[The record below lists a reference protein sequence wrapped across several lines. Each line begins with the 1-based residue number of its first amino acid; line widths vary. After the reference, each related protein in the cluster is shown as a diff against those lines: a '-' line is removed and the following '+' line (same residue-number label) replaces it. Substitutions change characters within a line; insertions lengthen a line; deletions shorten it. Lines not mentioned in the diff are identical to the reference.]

1 MNLGEIL
8 ADSAR
13 HHPDRVAIVWHARG
27 MGGVPP
33 TEAAGA
39 ATERK
44 ERRTYREVDD
54 RASALA
60 AGLVED
66 LKVQPGDRV
75 AVMMSNSPEL
85 LETLFAVWKAGA
97 TISPLNARLTREE
110 IQYQVTDCEAKVF
123 IVGTEFTEAVLGLR
137 ETLDVEAFVLE
148 SPAAAAEDGL
158 VGLDDLRDRHAGEQ
172 PPDPGTVDSDVAWL
186 AYTSGTTGRPKGAML
201 SHGCLTFVA
210 VSWLADLQ
218 RLEPEDV
225 ALVAAPLTHGAGIM
239 ALAFVMKAATQVLA
253 HGFDPADI
261 LATIAEE
268 KVTHTWMVP
277 TQVRMILDSPALETA
292 DTSTLKTIVYG
303 GAPMYVE
310 DLKEAI
316 RRIGPIF
323 VQLFAQTE
331 SPMTGTYMRAQDHI
345 LEGPGS
351 ERLASCGHARSGM
364 EVAILDE
371 EQRRLRLGETGEIC
385 IKGPALMNGYWKRPE
400 ATAETLRN
408 GWLHTGDIG
417 RMDEAGYVFILDRTK
432 DMVIS
437 GGLNVYP
444 REIEEV
450 LLRHPA
456 ISQAA
461 VIGVPD
467 PKWGEAVKAV
477 VVADDAG
484 LTEADVIAFT
494 AEHLAGYKKPKSVDF
509 VADLPKTTYGKIDK
523 KAIRA
528 PYWAGRDRMV

>member
-8 ADSAR
+8 ADAAR
-13 HHPDRVAIVWHARG
+13 HHPDRTAIVWHDG
-27 MGGVPP
+27 
-33 TEAAGA
+33 
-39 ATERK
+39 K
-44 ERRTYREVDD
+44 ERRTYREVDQ

-60 AGLVED
+60 AGLAEE

-75 AVMMSNSPEL
+75 AVMMSNSAEL

-110 IQYQVTDCEAKVF
+110 IQYQVSDCEAKVF
-123 IVGTEFTEAVLGLR
+123 IVGSEFTETVLGLR
-137 ETLDVEAFVLE
+137 DQLDVEAFVLE
-148 SPAAAAEDGL
+148 SPSAAPARDPYGDGL
-158 VGLDDLRDRHAGEQ
+158 VGLDDLRDRHAGKTVS
-172 PPDPGTVDSDVAWL
+172 DPGTTDNDVAWL

-210 VSWLADLQ
+210 VAWLADLQ

-253 HGFDPADI
+253 HGFDPARI

-268 KVTHTWMVP
+268 RVTHTWMVP
-277 TQVRMILDSPALETA
+277 TQIRMILDSPALEAA
-292 DTSTLKTIVYG
+292 DLSTLKTIVYG

-331 SPMTGTYMRAQDHI
+331 CPMTATYMRAQDHV

-351 ERLASCGHARSGM
+351 ERLASCGHGRSGM

-371 EQRRLRLGETGEIC
+371 DDRRLPIGETGEIC
-385 IKGPALMNGYWKRPE
+385 VRGPALMNGYWKRPE
-400 ATAETLRN
+400 ASAETLRH

-417 RMDEAGYVFILDRTK
+417 RMDDQGYVFILDRNK

-477 VVADDAG
+477 VVADGASGID
-484 LTEADVIAFT
+484 EAAVIAFA

-509 VADLPKTTYGKIDK
+509 VDDLPKTTYGKIDK

>member
-8 ADSAR
+8 ADAAR
-13 HHPDRVAIVWHARG
+13 HHPDRTAIVWHDG
-27 MGGVPP
+27 
-33 TEAAGA
+33 T
-39 ATERK
+39 

-54 RASALA
+54 RAAALA
-60 AGLVED
+60 AGLVEE

-123 IVGTEFTEAVLGLR
+123 IVGTEFTETALGLR
-137 ETLDVEAFVLE
+137 DELGVEAFVLE
-148 SPAAAAEDGL
+148 SAAAAATGGA
-158 VGLDDLRDRHAGEQ
+158 VGLDDLRDRHAGKR
-172 PPDPGTVDSDVAWL
+172 PPDPTTLDSDVAWL

-253 HGFDPADI
+253 HGFDPAKI
-261 LATIAEE
+261 LATIEQE
-268 KVTHTWMVP
+268 RVTHTWMVP
-277 TQVRMILDSPALETA
+277 TQIRMILDSPALETA
-292 DTSTLKTIVYG
+292 DLSALRTIVYG

-371 EQRRLRLGETGEIC
+371 EQRRLAPGEVGEIC
-385 IKGPALMNGYWKRPE
+385 IKGPALMNGYWKKPE
-400 ATAETLRN
+400 STAETLRN

-417 RMDEAGYVFILDRTK
+417 KMDEAGYFFILDRSK

-477 VVADDAG
+477 VVAEEAAG
-484 LTEADVIAFT
+484 LSEADVIAFS

-509 VADLPKTTYGKIDK
+509 LADLPKTTYGKIDK

>member
-1 MNLGEIL
+1 MNVGEVL
-8 ADSAR
+8 TNTAR
-13 HHPDRVAIVWHARG
+13 SYPDRVAFIWEG
-27 MGGVPP
+27 Q
-33 TEAAGA
+33 E
-39 ATERK
+39 
-44 ERRTYREVDD
+44 RTYGESNA
-54 RASALA
+54 RADAIAHALA
-60 AGLVED
+60 D
-66 LKVQPGDRV
+66 LGVGRGDRV
-75 AVMMSNSPEL
+75 ALSLYNGPEIM
-85 LETLFAVWKAGA
+85 EAMFAAWKLGA
-97 TISPLNARLTREE
+97 AVVPLNARFTADEVEYHVNDPR
-110 IQYQVTDCEAKVF
+110 AKAI
-123 IVGTEFTEAVLGLR
+123 IVGPENAELVLAMRDRLP
-137 ETLDVEAFVLE
+137 TVSHVLE
-148 SPAAAAEDGL
+148 AGAKAQGAL
-158 VGLDDLRDRHAGEQ
+158 ALDDLIEAFSGKGFRAVDVE
-172 PPDPGTVDSDVAWL
+172 PDELAWL

-253 HGFDPADI
+253 HGFDPAKI
-261 LATIAEE
+261 LAIIENE
-268 KVTHTWMVP
+268 KITHTWMVP
-277 TQVRMILDSPALETA
+277 TQIRMILDSPALESA
-292 DTSTLKTIVYG
+292 DLSTLKTIVYG

-345 LEGPGS
+345 LEGPES
-351 ERLASCGHARSGM
+351 VRLSSCGHARSGM

-371 EQRRLRLGETGEIC
+371 EQRRLPLGEIGEIC
-385 IKGPALMNGYWKRPE
+385 IKGPALMNGYWKQPE

-417 RMDEAGYVFILDRTK
+417 RMDDAGYVFILDRSK

-477 VVADDAG
+477 VVADGSG
-484 LTEADVIAFT
+484 LSEADVIAFCG
-494 AEHLAGYKKPKSVDF
+494 ENLAGYKKPKSVDF
-509 VADLPKTTYGKIDK
+509 VDDLPKTTYGKIDK
-523 KAIRA
+523 KTIRA

>member
-1 MNLGEIL
+1 MNLGQIL
-8 ADSAR
+8 ADAAL
-13 HHPDRVAIVWHARG
+13 HHPDRTAIVWHD
-27 MGGVPP
+27 
-33 TEAAGA
+33 GA
-39 ATERK
+39 

-54 RASALA
+54 RAAALA
-60 AGLVED
+60 AGLVEE

-85 LETLFAVWKAGA
+85 LETLFAVWKSGA

-110 IQYQVTDCEAKVF
+110 IEYQVNDCGAKVF
-123 IVGTEFTEAVLGLR
+123 IVGAEFTETALGLR
-137 ETLDVEAFVLE
+137 DQLDVEAFVLE
-148 SPAAAAEDGL
+148 SDTAASEADGL
-158 VGLDDLRDRHAGEQ
+158 LGLGALRDRHAGQ
-172 PPDPGTVDSDVAWL
+172 VPPDPNTSDSDVAWL

-239 ALAFVMKAATQVLA
+239 ALVFVMKAATQVLA
-253 HGFDPADI
+253 HGFNPANI
-261 LATIAEE
+261 LETIAKE

-277 TQVRMILDSPALETA
+277 TQIRMILDSPALPSA
-292 DTSTLKTIVYG
+292 DISSLKTIVYG

-316 RRIGPIF
+316 QRIGPIF

-331 SPMTGTYMRAQDHI
+331 CPMTATYMRAEEHI
-345 LEGPGS
+345 LAGPGS
-351 ERLASCGHARSGM
+351 ERLASCGHARSGT

-371 EQRRLRLGETGEIC
+371 EDRPVPTGETGEIC
-385 IKGPALMNGYWKRPE
+385 IKGPALMNGYWNRPE
-400 ATAETLRN
+400 ATAETLRG

-450 LLRHPA
+450 LLRHPK
-456 ISQAA
+456 ISAAA

-477 VVADDAG
+477 VVADG
-484 LTEADVIAFT
+484 LTEAEV
-494 AEHLAGYKKPKSVDF
+494 
-509 VADLPKTTYGKIDK
+509 
-523 KAIRA
+523 
-528 PYWAGRDRMV
+528 

>member
-13 HHPDRVAIVWHARG
+13 HHPDRAAIVWDDG
-27 MGGVPP
+27 
-33 TEAAGA
+33 
-39 ATERK
+39 K
-44 ERRTYREVDD
+44 EQRTYRELDD
-54 RASALA
+54 RACALA
-60 AGLVED
+60 AGLVEE

-97 TISPLNARLTREE
+97 MISPLNARLTREE
-110 IQYQVTDCEAKVF
+110 VQYQVTDCEAKLF
-123 IVGTEFTEAVLGLR
+123 IVGSEFTETALGLR
-137 ETLDVEAFVLE
+137 DELGVETFVLE
-148 SPAAAAEDGL
+148 SEASAAVDGL
-158 VGLDDLRDRHAGEQ
+158 VGLGALRDRHAGKR

-210 VSWLADLQ
+210 VNWLADLQ

-253 HGFDPADI
+253 HGFEPANI
-261 LATIAEE
+261 LATIAEQ

-277 TQVRMILDSPALETA
+277 TQIRMILDSPALATA
-292 DTSTLKTIVYG
+292 DLSSLKTIVYG

-331 SPMTGTYMRAQDHI
+331 SPMTGTYMRAQDHV

-351 ERLASCGHARSGM
+351 DRLASCGHARSGM

-371 EQRRLRLGETGEIC
+371 EDRRLPIGETGEIC
-385 IKGPALMNGYWKRPE
+385 IKGPALMNGYWNRPD
-400 ATAETLRN
+400 ATAETLRD

-417 RMDEAGYVFILDRTK
+417 RMDEGGYVFILDRTK

-450 LLRHPA
+450 LLLHPA

-477 VVADDAG
+477 VVTDG
-484 LTEADVIAFT
+484 SSLMEADVIAF
-494 AEHLAGYKKPKSVDF
+494 AGEHLAGYKKPKSVDF
-509 VADLPKTTYGKIDK
+509 VDDLPKTTYGKIDK

>member
-8 ADSAR
+8 AAAAR
-13 HHPDRVAIVWHARG
+13 AYPDRTALVWHD
-27 MGGVPP
+27 
-33 TEAAGA
+33 GA
-39 ATERK
+39 
-44 ERRTYREVDD
+44 ERRTYREVDE
-54 RASALA
+54 RAAALA
-60 AGLVED
+60 VGLVED

-85 LETLFAVWKAGA
+85 LETLFATWKAGA
-97 TISPLNARLTREE
+97 VISPLNARLTRDEVLH
-110 IQYQVTDCEAKVF
+110 QVNDCGARVF
-123 IVGTEFTEAVLGLR
+123 IVGEEFTDMALSLTDQLTV
-137 ETLDVEAFVLE
+137 ETFVLAG
-148 SPAAAAEDGL
+148 PAPAGAGAAGTAL
-158 VGLDDLRDRHAGEQ
+158 LTDLRDRHAGEQ
-172 PPDPGTVDSDVAWL
+172 PPDPATGDGDVAWL

-225 ALVAAPLTHGAGIM
+225 GLVAAPLTHGAGIM
-239 ALAFVMKAATQVLA
+239 ALAFVMKGACQVLLG
-253 HGFDPADI
+253 GFDPARF
-261 LATIAEE
+261 LATVAEE
-268 KVTHTWMVP
+268 KVTHTWLVP
-277 TQVRMILDSPALETA
+277 TQVRILLDSPAMETA
-292 DTSTLKTIVYG
+292 DLTSLRSIVYG

-310 DLKEAI
+310 DLKEAVA
-316 RRIGPIF
+316 RIGPVF

-331 SPMTGTYMRAQDHI
+331 SPMTGTYMRAEEHI
-345 LEGPGS
+345 LNGPGS

-371 EQRRLRLGETGEIC
+371 DDRRVPPGETGEIC
-385 IKGPALMNGYWKRPE
+385 IKGPALMNGYWNQPE

-417 RMDEAGYVFILDRTK
+417 RMDDHGYVFILDRTK

-461 VIGVPD
+461 VIGIPD

-477 VVADDAG
+477 VVADGSG
-484 LTEADVIAFT
+484 LTEAEVVAF
-494 AEHLAGYKKPKSVDF
+494 AGEHLAGYKKPKSVDF
-509 VADLPKTTYGKIDK
+509 ADDLPKTTYGKVDK

>member
-8 ADSAR
+8 ADAAL
-13 HHPDRVAIVWHARG
+13 HHPDRTAIVWH
-27 MGGVPP
+27 GGN
-33 TEAAGA
+33 
-39 ATERK
+39 
-44 ERRTYREVDD
+44 ERRTYREVDQ

-60 AGLVED
+60 VGLVEE

-85 LETLFAVWKAGA
+85 LETLFAVWKSGA

-110 IQYQVTDCEAKVF
+110 IQYQVSDCEAKVF
-123 IVGTEFTEAVLGLR
+123 IVGSEFAETVLGLR
-137 ETLDVEAFVLE
+137 DQLDVESFVLE
-148 SPAAAAEDGL
+148 SPSAAPGRDPYADGV
-158 VGLDDLRDRHAGEQ
+158 VGLDELRDRHAGKAA
-172 PPDPGTVDSDVAWL
+172 PDPGTNDTDVAWL

-261 LATIAEE
+261 LATIAGER
-268 KVTHTWMVP
+268 VTHTWMVP
-277 TQVRMILDSPALETA
+277 TQIRMILDSPALETA
-292 DTSTLKTIVYG
+292 DLSTLKTIVYG

-316 RRIGPIF
+316 HRIGPIF

-331 SPMTGTYMRAQDHI
+331 SPMTGTYMRAQDHV

-364 EVAILDE
+364 EVAVLDE
-371 EQRRLRLGETGEIC
+371 DDRRLAIGETGEIC
-385 IKGPALMNGYWKRPE
+385 IKGPALMNGYWKRPD

-417 RMDEAGYVFILDRTK
+417 RMDDLGYVFILDRTK

-477 VVADDAG
+477 VAADPGAG
-484 LTEADVIAFT
+484 LDEAAVIAFT

-509 VADLPKTTYGKIDK
+509 VDDLPKTTYGKIDK

>member
-8 ADSAR
+8 ADAAR
-13 HHPDRVAIVWHARG
+13 HHPDRAAIVWHDG
-27 MGGVPP
+27 
-33 TEAAGA
+33 
-39 ATERK
+39 K

-54 RASALA
+54 RAAALA
-60 AGLVED
+60 TGLVEE

-97 TISPLNARLTREE
+97 TISPLNARLTQEE
-110 IQYQVTDCEAKVF
+110 IQFQVTDCEAKVF
-123 IVGTEFTEAVLGLR
+123 IVGSEFTETALGLR
-137 ETLDVEAFVLE
+137 DELGVESFVLE
-148 SPAAAAEDGL
+148 SEAAAPAQDYSGDGL
-158 VGLDDLRDRHAGEQ
+158 VGLGALCDRHAGKQ
-172 PPDPGTVDSDVAWL
+172 PPDPGTLDTDVAWL

-253 HGFDPADI
+253 HGFNPANI

-277 TQVRMILDSPALETA
+277 TQIRMILDSPALETA
-292 DTSTLKTIVYG
+292 DLSTLKTIVYG

-364 EVAILDE
+364 EVAILDDT
-371 EQRRLRLGETGEIC
+371 QRRLPLGETGEIC
-385 IKGPALMNGYWKRPE
+385 IKGPALMNGYWNQPE

-417 RMDEAGYVFILDRTK
+417 LMDEAGYVFIMDRSK

-477 VVADDAG
+477 VVADGAAG
-484 LTEADVIAFT
+484 LSEADVIGFT

-509 VADLPKTTYGKIDK
+509 VADLPKTTYGKVDK

-528 PYWAGRDRMV
+528 PYWEGRGRMV

>member
-8 ADSAR
+8 TDAAR
-13 HHPDRVAIVWHARG
+13 HHPDRAAIVWHDG
-27 MGGVPP
+27 
-33 TEAAGA
+33 
-39 ATERK
+39 K
-44 ERRTYREVDD
+44 ERRTYREVED

-60 AGLVED
+60 AGLVEE
-66 LKVQPGDRV
+66 LKVLPGDRV

-97 TISPLNARLTREE
+97 TISPLNARLTRDEV
-110 IQYQVTDCEAKVF
+110 QYQVTDSEAKVF
-123 IVGTEFTEAVLGLR
+123 IVGSEFTETALGLR
-137 ETLDVEAFVLE
+137 DELGVEAFVLE
-148 SPAAAAEDGL
+148 SEAMAAQDGL
-158 VGLDDLRDRHAGEQ
+158 VGLGALRDRHAGER
-172 PPDPGTVDSDVAWL
+172 PPDPGTDDSDVAWL

-253 HGFDPADI
+253 HGFDPARI

-277 TQVRMILDSPALETA
+277 TQIRMILDSPALPTT
-292 DTSTLKTIVYG
+292 DLSSLKTIVYG

-331 SPMTGTYMRAQDHI
+331 SPMTGTYMRAQDHV
-345 LEGPGS
+345 LDGPGS

-371 EQRRLRLGETGEIC
+371 DDRRLPAGETGEIC
-385 IKGPALMNGYWKRPE
+385 IRGPALMNGYWNRPE
-400 ATAETLRN
+400 ASAETLRN

-477 VVADDAG
+477 VVADGSG
-484 LTEADVIAFT
+484 LSESDVIAF
-494 AEHLAGYKKPKSVDF
+494 AADHLAGYKKPKSVDF
-509 VADLPKTTYGKIDK
+509 VDDLPKTTYGKVDK

-528 PYWAGRDRMV
+528 PYWTGRDRMV

>member
-8 ADSAR
+8 ADAAR
-13 HHPDRVAIVWHARG
+13 HHPDRAAIVWHDG
-27 MGGVPP
+27 
-33 TEAAGA
+33 
-39 ATERK
+39 K

-60 AGLVED
+60 AGLAEE

-110 IQYQVTDCEAKVF
+110 IEYQVNDCEAKVF
-123 IVGTEFTEAVLGLR
+123 IVGAEFTETALGLR
-137 ETLDVEAFVLE
+137 DQLGVEAFVLE
-148 SPAAAAEDGL
+148 SEAAAAEDGL
-158 VGLDDLRDRHAGEQ
+158 VGLGALRDRHAGQQ
-172 PPDPGTVDSDVAWL
+172 PPDPGTVDTDVAWL

-253 HGFDPADI
+253 HGFDPANI
-261 LATIAEE
+261 LEIIKTE

-277 TQVRMILDSPALETA
+277 TQIRMILDSPALETA
-292 DTSTLKTIVYG
+292 DLSTLKTIVYG

-310 DLKEAI
+310 DLRKALSLF
-316 RRIGPIF
+316 GNVF
-323 VQLFAQTE
+323 VQLFGQTE
-331 SPMTGTYMRAQDHI
+331 SPMTGTILRAQEHVLD
-345 LEGPGS
+345 GPLAR
-351 ERLASCGHARSGM
+351 RLGSCGRPRAGVQIR
-364 EVAILDE
+364 ILDDSDHTVGP
-371 EQRRLRLGETGEIC
+371 GETGEIC
-385 IKGPALMNGYWKRPE
+385 IRGGSVMKGYWERPE
-400 ATAETLRN
+400 ETAETLRG

-417 RMDEAGYVFILDRTK
+417 RMDEDGYVYILDRTK

-437 GGLNVYP
+437 GGVNIYP

-450 LLRHPA
+450 LIAHPA
-456 ISQAA
+456 VS
-461 VIGVPD
+461 
-467 PKWGEAVKAV
+467 EACV
-477 VVADDAG
+477 
-484 LTEADVIAFT
+484 F
-494 AEHLAGYKKPKSVDF
+494 
-509 VADLPKTTYGKIDK
+509 
-523 KAIRA
+523 
-528 PYWAGRDRMV
+528 

>member
-8 ADSAR
+8 ADAAR
-13 HHPDRVAIVWHARG
+13 HHPDRTAIVWHNG
-27 MGGVPP
+27 
-33 TEAAGA
+33 EQ
-39 ATERK
+39 
-44 ERRTYREVDD
+44 RRSYREVDD
-54 RASALA
+54 RAAALA
-60 AGLVED
+60 AGLVEE
-66 LKVQPGDRV
+66 LKVQPGARV
-75 AVMMSNSPEL
+75 AVMMPNSPEL
-85 LETLFAVWKAGA
+85 LETLFAVWTAGA
-97 TISPLNARLTREE
+97 TTSPLNARLTREE

-123 IVGTEFTEAVLGLR
+123 IVGSEFTETALGLR
-137 ETLDVEAFVLE
+137 DELGVESFVLQSE
-148 SPAAAAEDGL
+148 AVPGPDHYGDGL
-158 VGLDDLRDRHAGEQ
+158 VGLGDLRDRHAGKR
-172 PPDPGTVDSDVAWL
+172 PPDPGTLDTDVAWL

-253 HGFDPADI
+253 HGFDPAKI
-261 LATIAEE
+261 LATIEQE
-268 KVTHTWMVP
+268 QVTHTWMVP
-277 TQVRMILDSPALETA
+277 TQIRMILDSPALETA
-292 DTSTLKTIVYG
+292 DLSTLKTIVYG

-316 RRIGPIF
+316 GRIGPIF

-364 EVAILDE
+364 EVAVLDE
-371 EQRRLRLGETGEIC
+371 QQRRLPVGETGEIC
-385 IKGPALMNGYWKRPE
+385 IKGPALMNGYWNRPD

-417 RMDEAGYVFILDRTK
+417 RMDDHGYVYILDRTK

-467 PKWGEAVKAV
+467 AKWGEAVKAGG
-477 VVADDAG
+477 VADGATG
-484 LTEADVIAFT
+484 LSEADVIAFT

-528 PYWAGRDRMV
+528 PYGEGRGRMV

>member
-1 MNLGEIL
+1 
-8 ADSAR
+8 
-13 HHPDRVAIVWHARG
+13 
-27 MGGVPP
+27 
-33 TEAAGA
+33 
-39 ATERK
+39 
-44 ERRTYREVDD
+44 
-54 RASALA
+54 
-60 AGLVED
+60 
-66 LKVQPGDRV
+66 
-75 AVMMSNSPEL
+75 
-85 LETLFAVWKAGA
+85 
-97 TISPLNARLTREE
+97 
-110 IQYQVTDCEAKVF
+110 
-123 IVGTEFTEAVLGLR
+123 
-137 ETLDVEAFVLE
+137 
-148 SPAAAAEDGL
+148 
-158 VGLDDLRDRHAGEQ
+158 
-172 PPDPGTVDSDVAWL
+172 
-186 AYTSGTTGRPKGAML
+186 
-201 SHGCLTFVA
+201 
-210 VSWLADLQ
+210 
-218 RLEPEDV
+218 
-225 ALVAAPLTHGAGIM
+225 M

-253 HGFDPADI
+253 HGFDPARI
-261 LATIAEE
+261 MATIAEE

-277 TQVRMILDSPALETA
+277 TQVKMILDSPALETA
-292 DTSTLKTIVYG
+292 DLSTLKTIVYG

-310 DLKEAI
+310 DLKAAI

-331 SPMTGTYMRAQDHI
+331 SPMTGTYMRAQEHV

-371 EQRRLRLGETGEIC
+371 EQRRLPSGETGEIC
-385 IKGPALMNGYWKRPE
+385 IKGPALMNGYWKQPE

-417 RMDEAGYVFILDRTK
+417 RVDEYGYVFILDRTK

-467 PKWGEAVKAV
+467 EKWGEAVKAV
-477 VVADDAG
+477 VVADGADP
-484 LTEADVIAFT
+484 LTEAEVVTFA
-494 AEHLAGYKKPKSVDF
+494 AQYLAGYKKPKSVEF

-528 PYWAGRDRMV
+528 PYWSGRDRLV

>member
-8 ADSAR
+8 SDSAR
-13 HHPDRVAIVWHARG
+13 HHPDRPAIVWHDG
-27 MGGVPP
+27 
-33 TEAAGA
+33 
-39 ATERK
+39 K
-44 ERRTYREVDD
+44 ERRTYREVND

-60 AGLVED
+60 AGLVEE

-97 TISPLNARLTREE
+97 TISPLNARLTRDEVR
-110 IQYQVTDCEAKVF
+110 YQVTDCEAKVF
-123 IVGTEFTEAVLGLR
+123 IVGSEFTGTALGLR
-137 ETLDVEAFVLE
+137 DELGVEAFVLE
-148 SPAAAAEDGL
+148 SEVSAPGLDHVGDGL
-158 VGLDDLRDRHAGEQ
+158 VGLGALRDRHAGKR
-172 PPDPGTVDSDVAWL
+172 PPDPGTDDSDVAWL

-253 HGFDPADI
+253 HGFDPARI

-277 TQVRMILDSPALETA
+277 TQIRMILDSPALETTDLA
-292 DTSTLKTIVYG
+292 TLKTIVYG

-371 EQRRLRLGETGEIC
+371 DDRRLPPGGTGEIC
-385 IKGPALMNGYWKRPE
+385 IKGPALMNGYWNRPE
-400 ATAETLRN
+400 ASAETLRN

-467 PKWGEAVKAV
+467 QKWGEAVKAV
-477 VVADDAG
+477 VVADGSG
-484 LTEADVIAFT
+484 LSESDVISFA
-494 AEHLAGYKKPKSVDF
+494 AEYLAGYKKPKSVDF
-509 VADLPKTTYGKIDK
+509 VDELPKTTYGKVDK

-528 PYWAGRDRMV
+528 PYWSGRDRMV

>member
-13 HHPDRVAIVWHARG
+13 HHPDRAAIVWHARG
-27 MGGVPP
+27 TGGVPL

-39 ATERK
+39 AK
-44 ERRTYREVDD
+44 ERTEQRTYREVDE

-60 AGLVED
+60 AGLAEE

-97 TISPLNARLTREE
+97 TIWPLNARLTREE

-123 IVGTEFTEAVLGLR
+123 IVGSEFTDTALGLR
-137 ETLDVEAFVLE
+137 EELAVDTFVLE
-148 SPAAAAEDGL
+148 SEATAAQDGL
-158 VGLDDLRDRHAGEQ
+158 VGLGALRDRHAGKQ

-253 HGFDPADI
+253 HGFDPANI
-261 LATIAEE
+261 LATIVEQGI
-268 KVTHTWMVP
+268 THTWMVP

-292 DTSTLKTIVYG
+292 DLSSLKTIVYG

-331 SPMTGTYMRAQDHI
+331 SPMTGTYRRAQDHI
-345 LEGPGS
+345 LDGPGS

-371 EQRRLRLGETGEIC
+371 EDRRLPLGKSGEIC
-385 IKGPALMNGYWKRPE
+385 TKGPALMNGYWNQPDAKAENVAERLAPHGRHRPDGRRR
-400 ATAETLRN
+400 LR
-408 GWLHTGDIG
+408 LHPGPHEGHGDL
-417 RMDEAGYVFILDRTK
+417 RRSQRVSAPDRR
-432 DMVIS
+432 
-437 GGLNVYP
+437 G
-444 REIEEV
+444 
-450 LLRHPA
+450 
-456 ISQAA
+456 A
-461 VIGVPD
+461 VASPGDQP
-467 PKWGEAVKAV
+467 G
-477 VVADDAG
+477 
-484 LTEADVIAFT
+484 
-494 AEHLAGYKKPKSVDF
+494 
-509 VADLPKTTYGKIDK
+509 
-523 KAIRA
+523 
-528 PYWAGRDRMV
+528 GRDRRARPEVGRGGQGCRRRQRRPQRS

>member
-8 ADSAR
+8 RASAR
-13 HHPDRVAIVWHARG
+13 AYPDRTALVWHD
-27 MGGVPP
+27 
-33 TEAAGA
+33 GA
-39 ATERK
+39 

-54 RASALA
+54 RAAALA
-60 AGLVED
+60 TGLVED

-97 TISPLNARLTREE
+97 TVSPLNARLTREE
-110 IQYQVTDCEAKVF
+110 IQYQVSDCGARVF
-123 IVGTEFTEAVLGLR
+123 IVGEEFTDIALGLR
-137 ETLDVEAFVLE
+137 DELEVESYVLARSAPLDGGAAGTTL
-148 SPAAAAEDGL
+148 
-158 VGLDDLRDRHAGEQ
+158 LDELRDRHRGER
-172 PPDPGTVDSDVAWL
+172 PPDPATADSDVAWL

-225 ALVAAPLTHGAGIM
+225 GLVAAPLTHGAGIM
-239 ALAFVMKAATQVLA
+239 ALAFVMKGAAQVLL
-253 HGFDPADI
+253 HGFDPANF
-261 LATIAEE
+261 LATVERE
-268 KVTHTWMVP
+268 KVTHTWLVP
-277 TQVRMILDSPALETA
+277 TQVRILLDSPALDTA
-292 DTSTLKTIVYG
+292 DLSSLKSIVYG

-310 DLKEAI
+310 DLKEAMA
-316 RRIGPIF
+316 RIGPVF

-331 SPMTGTYMRAQDHI
+331 SPMTGTYMRAEEHI
-345 LEGPGS
+345 LAGPGS
-351 ERLASCGHARSGM
+351 ERLASCGHARSGT

-371 EQRRLRLGETGEIC
+371 EDRPVPTGETGEIC
-385 IKGPALMNGYWKRPE
+385 IKGPALMNGYWNRPE
-400 ATAETLRN
+400 ATAETLRG

-450 LLRHPA
+450 LLRHPK
-456 ISQAA
+456 ISAAA

-477 VVADDAG
+477 VVADG
-484 LTEADVIAFT
+484 LTEAEVIAF
-494 AEHLAGYKKPKSVDF
+494 ASEHLAGYKKPKTVDF

-523 KAIRA
+523 KAIRG

>member
-13 HHPDRVAIVWHARG
+13 HHPDRIAIVWHDG
-27 MGGVPP
+27 Q
-33 TEAAGA
+33 
-39 ATERK
+39 
-44 ERRTYREVDD
+44 ERRTYRQLDD
-54 RASALA
+54 RAAALA
-60 AGLVED
+60 AGLVEE
-66 LKVQPGDRV
+66 LKVQPGDRI

-110 IQYQVTDCEAKVF
+110 IQYQVNDCEAKVF
-123 IVGTEFTEAVLGLR
+123 IVGAEFTEAALGLR
-137 ETLDVEAFVLE
+137 DQLGVEAFVLE
-148 SPAAAAEDGL
+148 SESDAQDPGTSGDGL
-158 VGLDDLRDRHAGEQ
+158 VGLGALRDRHAGKV
-172 PPDPGTVDSDVAWL
+172 PPDPGTVDTDVAWL

-253 HGFDPADI
+253 HGFDPAKI
-261 LATIAEE
+261 LATIE
-268 KVTHTWMVP
+268 KEKITHTWMVP
-277 TQVRMILDSPALETA
+277 TQIRMILDSPALEEA
-292 DTSTLKTIVYG
+292 DLSTLKTLVYG

-331 SPMTGTYMRAQDHI
+331 SPMTGTYMRAQDHV

-371 EQRRLRLGETGEIC
+371 QDRRLPPGEVGEIC
-385 IKGPALMNGYWKRPE
+385 IKGPALMNGYWKQPE

-417 RMDEAGYVFILDRTK
+417 RMDEAGYVFIMDRSK

-456 ISQAA
+456 VSQAA

-477 VVADDAG
+477 VVADGRG
-484 LTEADVIAFT
+484 LTEADVIAF
-494 AEHLAGYKKPKSVDF
+494 AGEHLAGYKKPKSVDF

-528 PYWAGRDRMV
+528 PYWEGRDRMV

>member
-8 ADSAR
+8 AASAR
-13 HHPDRVAIVWHARG
+13 AYPDRTALVWHD
-27 MGGVPP
+27 
-33 TEAAGA
+33 GA
-39 ATERK
+39 

-60 AGLVED
+60 VGLVED

-85 LETLFAVWKAGA
+85 LETLFAVWKSGA
-97 TISPLNARLTREE
+97 TIAPLNARLTRDEVL
-110 IQYQVTDCEAKVF
+110 YQVNDCGARVF
-123 IVGTEFTEAVLGLR
+123 IVGEEFTDVALGLR
-137 ETLDVEAFVLE
+137 DQLGVDTFVLAG
-148 SPAAAAEDGL
+148 SVAPTGGGAAGTAF
-158 VGLDDLRDRHAGEQ
+158 LDEMRDRHAGEE
-172 PPDPGTVDSDVAWL
+172 PPDPGTSDSDVAWL

-225 ALVAAPLTHGAGIM
+225 GLVAAPLTHGAGIM
-239 ALAFVMKAATQVLA
+239 ALAFVMKGATQVLL
-253 HGFDPADI
+253 HGFDPARF
-261 LATIAEE
+261 LATVAQE
-268 KVTHTWMVP
+268 KVTHTWLVP
-277 TQVRMILDSPALETA
+277 TQVRILLDSPAMETA
-292 DTSTLKTIVYG
+292 DLSTLKSIVYG

-310 DLKEAI
+310 DLKEAMA
-316 RRIGPIF
+316 RIGPVF

-331 SPMTGTYMRAQDHI
+331 SPMTGTYMRAEEHI

-371 EQRRLRLGETGEIC
+371 EDRKVPLGGTGEIC
-385 IKGPALMNGYWKRPE
+385 ISGPALMNGYWNQPE

-417 RMDEAGYVFILDRTK
+417 KMDEKGYVFILDRTK

-467 PKWGEAVKAV
+467 AKWGEAVKAV
-477 VVADDAG
+477 VVANGG
-484 LTEADVIAFT
+484 LTEADVITFAG
-494 AEHLAGYKKPKSVDF
+494 ENLAGYKKPKSVEF
-509 VADLPKTTYGKIDK
+509 VEDLPKTTYGKVDK

-528 PYWAGRDRMV
+528 PYWSGRDRMV